1 MSPNVRARLV
11 RVVGWAEQ
19 EVRAHPRLYTAF
31 YGAINRSSRLR
42 HLAGRLKLRV
52 RGRAGGAG
60 AARPTDPTR
69 AADRVRRATA
79 VRLGL
84 QVDGS

>member
-1 MSPNVRARLV
+1 MPPDVRARLV
-11 RVVGWAEQ
+11 RVVAWSEQ
-19 EVRAHPRLYTAF
+19 EVRAHPRLYIAF
-31 YGAINRSSRLR
+31 YGAINRSPRLR
-42 HLAGRLKLRV
+42 DVAGRLRLRV

-60 AARPTDPTR
+60 VSRPVDPTR

-84 QVDGS
+84 PVDGS